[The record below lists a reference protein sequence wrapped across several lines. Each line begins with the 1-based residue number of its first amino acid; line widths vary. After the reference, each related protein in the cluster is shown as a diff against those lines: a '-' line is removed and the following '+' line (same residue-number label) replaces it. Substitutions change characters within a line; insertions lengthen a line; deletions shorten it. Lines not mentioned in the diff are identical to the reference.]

1 MFKMINS
8 KFYFLLILLLSNL
21 SFCFN
26 KNILP
31 NDTVIVERY
40 NLKYFGKNFFVI
52 EGTKIH
58 DSLKESP
65 YDRLPLSYKKHVRKP
80 VWDLSKSSAGLS
92 IRFIS
97 NSSRISAKWEVLN
110 NNEMNHMP
118 DTGIKGIDLY
128 YKTDKGW
135 QYLATG
141 RPQGLK
147 NEYNLIQN
155 MTNEER
161 EYKIYLPLYD
171 GIKNIEIGIDENSFI
186 RKGEINFKNT
196 IVFYGTSITQGGCAS
211 RPGMIHTNIISRKL
225 DIDVVN
231 FGFSGNGRME
241 QPIGELI
248 SQMTPLFY
256 VIECMPNMI
265 EPQNITNNTIPLVD
279 TIRKGN
285 PDAPIIFVDL
295 FDYSFSAL
303 NSNAKNKKEGMNAAL
318 KAEFEKMQNKS
329 YQNIFYVNSKNS
341 IGSDM
346 EGTVDGVH
354 FTDLGYMRYSSFLID
369 KFKELNLVK
378 E

>member
-1 MFKMINS
+1 M
-8 KFYFLLILLLSNL
+8 
-21 SFCFN
+21 
-26 KNILP
+26 
-31 NDTVIVERY
+31 
-40 NLKYFGKNFFVI
+40 
-52 EGTKIH
+52 
-58 DSLKESP
+58 
-65 YDRLPLSYKKHVRKP
+65 
-80 VWDLSKSSAGLS
+80 S

-128 YKTDKGW
+128 YKTDKSW

-161 EYKIYLPLYD
+161 EYKIYLPFSYKT
-171 GIKNIEIGIDENSFI
+171 IFIYSNFYIFNSI
-186 RKGEINFKNT
+186 IQGEINFKNT

-248 SQMTPLFY
+248 SQMNPLFY

-354 FTDLGYMRYSSFLID
+354 FTDLGYMRYYLFD
-369 KFKELNLVK
+369 
-378 E
+378 

>member
-1 MFKMINS
+1 MKIVI
-8 KFYFLLILLLSNL
+8 YRALILL
-21 SFCFN
+21 F
-26 KNILP
+26 IL
-31 NDTVIVERY
+31 NFSYSQGEK
-40 NLKYFGKNFFVI
+40 NLKYFGKDYFVI
-52 EGTKIH
+52 DGTKIH

-65 YDRLPLSYKKHVRKP
+65 YDRLPLSYKEYVRKP
-80 VWDLSKSSAGLS
+80 VWDLSKASAGLS

-97 NSSRISAKWEVLN
+97 NSSIISAKWEVLN

-128 YKTDKGW
+128 YKTDNGW

-141 RPQGLK
+141 RPQGFK
-147 NEYNLIQN
+147 NEYSLIEN

-171 GIKNIEIGIDENSFI
+171 GIKNIEIGIDANSFI
-186 RKGEINFKNT
+186 KKGETSFKDT

-211 RPGMIHTNIISRKL
+211 RPGMIHTNIISRKM
-225 DIDVVN
+225 DKDVIN

-241 QPIGELI
+241 QPIAELI
-248 SQMTPLFY
+248 SKMKPLFY

-265 EPQNITNNTIPLVD
+265 KADNIVTNTIPLVD

-285 PDAPIIFVDL
+285 PDAPIIFIDL
-295 FDYSFSAL
+295 FDYTFSAL
-303 NSNAKNKKEGMNAAL
+303 NNDAKNKKEGMNAAL
-318 KAEFEKMQNKS
+318 KSEFEKMLNNG
-329 YQNIFYVNSKNS
+329 YQNIFYINSKNS

-354 FTDLGYMRYSSFLID
+354 FTDLGYMRYSNFLIN
-369 KFKELNLVK
+369 KFKDLGLVVK
-378 E
+378 

>member
-1 MFKMINS
+1 MINS

-26 KNILP
+26 KNILAT
-31 NDTVIVERY
+31 DTVKIERY

-97 NSSRISAKWEVLN
+97 NSSSISAKWEVLN

-128 YKTDKGW
+128 YRTEKGW

-186 RKGEINFKNT
+186 RKGDINFKNT
-196 IVFYGTSITQGGCAS
+196 VVFYGTSITQGGCAS
-211 RPGMIHTNIISRKL
+211 RPGMVHTNIISRKL
-225 DIDVVN
+225 DIDCIN

-241 QPIGELI
+241 QPIAELI
-248 SQMTPLFY
+248 SEIDPLFY
-256 VIECMPNMI
+256 IIECMPNMF
-265 EPQNITNNTIPLVD
+265 PANNVTNNTIPLVD
-279 TIRKGN
+279 KIREKN
-285 PDAPIIFVDL
+285 SNAPIIFVEL
-295 FDYSFSAL
+295 FISSTSVL
-303 NSNAKNKKEGMNAAL
+303 NKKEKENRDEMNTAL
-318 KAEFEKMQNKS
+318 KIEYDKMTNMGYK
-329 YQNIFYVNSKNS
+329 NIFYIDSENAL
-341 IGSDM
+341 GSDY
-346 EGTVDGVH
+346 EGTVDGIH
-354 FTDLGYMRYSSFLID
+354 FTDLGFKRYANYLMEKLED
-369 KFKELNLVK
+369 LKLL
-378 E
+378 

>member
-1 MFKMINS
+1 MAYRIL
-8 KFYFLLILLLSNL
+8 FLLVILNL
-21 SFCFN
+21 SYSQ
-26 KNILP
+26 KQS
-31 NDTVIVERY
+31 
-40 NLKYFGKNFFVI
+40 YFGKNSFVI

-65 YDRLPLSYKKHVRKP
+65 YDRLPLSYKEYIRKP

-97 NSSRISAKWEVLN
+97 NSSSISAKWEVLN

-128 YKTDKGW
+128 YKTNNGW

-141 RPQGLK
+141 RPQGFK

-171 GIKNIEIGIDENSFI
+171 GIKNIEIGIDDNSFI
-186 RKGEINFKNT
+186 RKGNKIFQNT

-211 RPGMIHTNIISRKL
+211 RPGMAHTNIISRK
-225 DIDVVN
+225 IDKDVIN

-241 QPIGELI
+241 QPIAELI
-248 SQMTPLFY
+248 SRMKPLFY

-265 EPQNITNNTIPLVD
+265 DPENIINNTIPLVD

-285 PDAPIIFVDL
+285 SDAPIIFVDL

-303 NSNAKNKKEGMNAAL
+303 NNNQKNKKEGMNAAL
-318 KAEFEKMQNKS
+318 KSEFEKMINNG
-329 YQNIFYVNSKNS
+329 YQNIFYVDSKDS

-354 FTDLGYMRYSSFLID
+354 FTDLGYMRYSTFLIN
-369 KFKELNLVK
+369 KFEELGLIVK
-378 E
+378 